1 MFHSLISVG
10 GRFNHDDDK
19 IYDLGI
25 LLEAAREE
33 YNNLLD
39 CDLHV
44 ALFGSGYLTFY
55 AMDELI
61 DSLKRHE
68 SEIRTRSRNSP
79 LLQTCITE
87 YKDIAAVFLRELGNQ
102 TKFSMLPHIRKP
114 THYKKVITEI
124 NTRLNKL
131 V

>member
-1 MFHSLISVG
+1 MFHSLISFT
-10 GRFNHDDDK
+10 GRLNYDDDK
-19 IYDLGI
+19 IYHLGI
-25 LLEAAREE
+25 LLEAARQE
-33 YNNLLD
+33 YNDLMD
-39 CDLHV
+39 CDLHL

-61 DSLKRHE
+61 DNLKRHE
-68 SEIRTRSRNSP
+68 SEMRIRSRNSP
-79 LLQTCITE
+79 LLQTCISE
-87 YKDIAAVFLRELGNQ
+87 YKDIAVVLLTELGNQ

-114 THYKKVITEI
+114 TQYKKVITEI